1 MFINH
6 IIEKFAHFD
15 LSEEELKETRKILH
29 LEHFKRNSFFLKKG
43 ECSSRIGLL
52 IKGLMYA
59 YNMDSNEEEHVHGF
73 FYAASQ
79 HDVVFNYEAYI
90 QNSPSEVSYKCYQDA
105 TMIVL
110 DTKKVK
116 ELYEQFPRF
125 YQLEMLIMQP
135 QFLQALSRSK
145 MLHAGSAP
153 EKISLLKAQSPEI
166 FKLFPSAYIAS
177 YLGIHRNT
185 FNRAMHKL

>member
-1 MFINH
+1 MFLNH
-6 IIEKFAHFD
+6 ITEKFAHFN
-15 LSEEELKETRKILH
+15 LSEAEIGALRKILH
-29 LEHFKRNSFFLKKG
+29 LEHFKKNSFFIKKG
-43 ECSSRIGLL
+43 EYSNRIGLL
-52 IKGLMYA
+52 IKGLLYA
-59 YNMDSNEEEHVHGF
+59 YDRDSNEEEQIHSF
-73 FYAASQ
+73 FFAASQ

-90 QNSPSEVSYKCYQDA
+90 RNVPSAVSYKCYQDV

-110 DTKKVK
+110 DTVKVK

-135 QFLQALSRSK
+135 QFLQALYRSK
-145 MLHAGSAP
+145 MLHASSAP
-153 EKISLLKAQSPEI
+153 EKISLLKAQTPEL